1 MSKISPKNYFNT
13 GHVVIFDFTEFTNIE
28 LFFLEEIPLDCSQI
42 RTAHICKN
50 RFLRSQLIIF
60 PSGHPKRPHA
70 GIFAS
75 GAVPTSLASLLSSLL
90 TFLKL
95 SKSHTYL
102 FTFSLHPSLSLSN
115 FSPPLPLLGPA
126 GARLAAAT
134 AAGSSGSGV
143 GEHRAAGTKVTEQQI
158 LPRPIHWRWATAM
171 VGVVAMVAASL
182 GGSRLGLRPHGPC
195 LLSSLSP

>member
-70 GIFAS
+70 GIFAG

-102 FTFSLHPSLSLSN
+102 FTFSLHPSLSLSPT
-115 FSPPLPLLGPA
+115 SALLSHYSGRRGLGWRRQRRP
-126 GARLAAAT
+126 GAVAAASASIGQRARRSRSSRSCQGRST
-134 AAGSSGSGV
+134 GAG
-143 GEHRAAGTKVTEQQI
+143 
-158 LPRPIHWRWATAM
+158 PRRW
-171 VGVVAMVAASL
+171 
-182 GGSRLGLRPHGPC
+182 
-195 LLSSLSP
+195 